1 MFKEKHWKA
10 FRKLQTTVPDQ
21 FKKRQESL
29 ASYKLNIL
37 VTSVQHCK
45 SGPKYGQNSQE
56 EDAQCE
62 PEPLA

>member
-1 MFKEKHWKA
+1 MFKEKLCKA
-10 FRKLQTTVPDQ
+10 FRKLQTTGPDQ

-29 ASYKLNIL
+29 ASYKLNIF
-37 VTSVQHCK
+37 VTSVQQCK
-45 SGPKYGQNSQE
+45 SGPKYGQSSQQ